1 MQADWLK
8 ALQETALQISKGMGY
23 KPKINEFNASSQAG

>member
-8 ALQETALQISKGMGY
+8 ALQDTALQISKGMGY
-23 KPKINEFNASSQAG
+23 KPKLPEPSTAA

>member
-8 ALQETALQISKGMGY
+8 ALQDTALQISKGLGY
-23 KPKINEFNASSQAG
+23 KPKTTEPGTLA

>member
-1 MQADWLK
+1 MQAEWLK

-23 KPKINEFNASSQAG
+23 KPKTSEPGTQAS

>member
-8 ALQETALQISKGMGY
+8 ALQDTALQISKGLGY
-23 KPKINEFNASSQAG
+23 KPKTTEPGSPA